1 MLPTHA
7 ICWPITF
14 GAYATLLSRYLVNY
28 LTSYIARLTKL
39 KVDVRTIDGVRL
51 ESPYKPALLLAVLEG
66 VEIELIRDNYITITP
81 ELIAAFK
88 AYCQLLS
95 PGPAYAACPFQLP
108 FFHLQSGGFWH
119 LHALPGREL
128 VLTSSK
134 SVRSFGHLQEVIAY
148 ASLDVAL
155 WELVQ
160 QPVAREE
167 IRQALLTR
175 YFPLTRH
182 YFRPRA
188 GQEKL
193 DDLGRQMLEP
203 AAVYNRAV
211 DVADET
217 EVLMRSAG
225 FSRGVMKAYQ
235 STCAVS
241 GLQLVSTTGAAPLL
255 DACHI
260 VPWAVSHDD
269 TIGNGL
275 ALCPNL
281 HRAFDRHLFWIDGDY
296 RVQVAE
302 GFRELGGHDYGVQRF
317 DGQQLRLPKEREW
330 WPRVENLAA
339 QRGWQG

>member
-1 MLPTHA
+1 MD
-7 ICWPITF
+7 
-14 GAYATLLSRYLVNY
+14 YLSSYRKRLV
-28 LTSYIARLTKL
+28 KL
-39 KVDVRTIDGVRL
+39 RVDSEKVDGVKV

-66 VEIELIRDNYITITP
+66 VEGGLIQDNRIAITP

-95 PGPAYAACPFQLP
+95 PGPVYAACPFQLP
-108 FFHLQSGGFWH
+108 FFHLQSSGFWH
-119 LHALPGREL
+119 LHAWPGKEL

-134 SVRSFGHLQEVIAY
+134 SVRSFGHLREVIAY
-148 ASLDVAL
+148 ASLDAAL

-193 DDLGRQMLEP
+193 DELGRQMLEEP
-203 AAVYNRAV
+203 AAVYRRV
-211 DVADET
+211 DVADEE
-217 EVLMRSAG
+217 EVLVRSAG

-235 STCAVS
+235 TTCAVS

-260 VPWAVSHDD
+260 IPWAVSHDD
-269 TIGNGL
+269 SIGNGL

-296 RVQVAE
+296 RVRVAE
-302 GFRELGGHDYGVQRF
+302 GFGELGGHDYGVQRF
-317 DGQQLRLPKEREW
+317 NGQQLRLPKVRAW

-339 QRGWQG
+339 QRK

>member
-1 MLPTHA
+1 MN
-7 ICWPITF
+7 
-14 GAYATLLSRYLVNY
+14 YLLSYL
-28 LTSYIARLTKL
+28 ARLTKL
-39 KVDVRTIDGVRL
+39 NVAARTVGGVRL
-51 ESPYKPALLLAVLEG
+51 EAPYKPALLLAVLEG
-66 VEIELIRDNYITITP
+66 VEEGLIQDNRIAITP

-95 PGPAYAACPFQLP
+95 PGPEYAACPFQLP
-108 FFHLQSGGFWH
+108 FFHLQGDKLWH
-119 LHALPGREL
+119 LHARPGREL
-128 VLTSSK
+128 VLTASK
-134 SVRSFGHLQEVIAY
+134 SVRSFGHLREVIAY
-148 ASLDVAL
+148 ASLDAAL

-193 DDLGRQMLEP
+193 DELGRQMLEP

-217 EVLMRSAG
+217 EVLVRSAV
-225 FSRGVMKAYQ
+225 FSREVLRAYQ

-241 GLQLVSTTGAAPLL
+241 GLQLLSTTGAAPLL

-296 RVQVAE
+296 RVRVAE
-302 GFRELGGHDYGVQRF
+302 GFGELGGHEYGVQRF
-317 DGQQLRLPKEREW
+317 NGQKLRLPEVREW
-330 WPRVENLAA
+330 WPRVENLAS
-339 QRGWQG
+339 QRKYGP

>member
-1 MLPTHA
+1 MSLLT
-7 ICWPITF
+7 
-14 GAYATLLSRYLVNY
+14 AYVV
-28 LTSYIARLTKL
+28 RLTRL
-39 KVDVRTIDGVRL
+39 QVAARTLDGVRV
-51 ESPYKPALLLAVLEG
+51 EAPYKPALLLAVLEG
-66 VEIELIRDNYITITP
+66 VEEGAICDNRIAITA

-95 PGPAYAACPFQLP
+95 PGPAYAASPFQLP
-108 FFHLQSGGFWH
+108 FFHLQSSGFWH
-119 LHALPGREL
+119 LQARPGREL
-128 VLTSSK
+128 LLTSSRSVK
-134 SVRSFGHLQEVIAY
+134 SFAHLREVIAY
-148 ASLDVAL
+148 AWLDAPL
-155 WELVQ
+155 WELLQ

-193 DDLGRQMLEP
+193 AELGRQMLEEP

-211 DVADET
+211 DVADEP
-217 EVLMRSAG
+217 EVLVRGAV
-225 FSRGVMKAYQ
+225 FSREVLRAYQ

-241 GLQLVSTTGAAPLL
+241 GLQLLSTTGAAPLL

-260 VPWAVSHDD
+260 VPWAVGHDD

-281 HRAFDRHLFWIDGDY
+281 HRAFDRHLFWIDTDY
-296 RVQVAE
+296 RVRVAE
-302 GFRELGGHDYGVQRF
+302 GFGELGGHDYGVQRF
-317 DGQQLRLPKEREW
+317 NGQPLRLPQVRAW
-330 WPRVENLAA
+330 WPRVENLLA
-339 QRGWQG
+339 QRGS

>member
-1 MLPTHA
+1 MSLHPLNHLP
-7 ICWPITF
+7 F
-14 GAYATLLSRYLVNY
+14 YLV
-28 LTSYIARLTKL
+28 RLTKL
-39 KVDVRTIDGVRL
+39 KVDARTVGGIRL

-66 VEIELIRDNYITITP
+66 IEEGLIRVNQIEITP

-88 AYCQLLS
+88 AYCHLLS
-95 PGPAYAACPFQLP
+95 PGPEYSSCPFQLP
-108 FFHLQSGGFWH
+108 FFHLRSSGFWH
-119 LHALPGREL
+119 LHARPGREL

-134 SVRSFGHLQEVIAY
+134 SVRSFGHLRDVIAF

-155 WELVQ
+155 WELLL
-160 QPVAREE
+160 QPVTREE
-167 IRQALLTR
+167 IRQALLVR
-175 YFPLTRH
+175 YFPLTRQ

-193 DDLGRQMLEP
+193 DELGRQMLEEP
-203 AAVYNRAV
+203 AAVYNRVA

-217 EVLMRSAG
+217 EVLVRSAVFG
-225 FSRGVMKAYQ
+225 REVLRAYQ

-260 VPWAVSHDD
+260 VPWSVSRDD

-281 HRAFDRHLFWIDGDY
+281 HRAFDRHLFWVDDDY
-296 RVQVAE
+296 RVRVAE
-302 GFRELGGHDYGVQRF
+302 GFGELGGHDYGVQRF
-317 DGQQLRLPKEREW
+317 NGQQLRLPKVRAW

-339 QRGWQG
+339 QRK

>member
-1 MLPTHA
+1 MSTLPH
-7 ICWPITF
+7 
-14 GAYATLLSRYLVNY
+14 YL
-28 LTSYIARLTKL
+28 ARLTKL
-39 KVDVRTIDGVRL
+39 KVYVHPGTKL
-51 ESPYKPALLLAVLEG
+51 EAPYKPALLLAVMEG
-66 VEIELIRDNYITITP
+66 IEEGTIRDNCIAITP
-81 ELIAAFK
+81 ELITGFK

-95 PGPAYAACPFQLP
+95 PGPGFGASPFQLP
-108 FFHLQSGGFWH
+108 FFHLRSEKFWH
-119 LHALPGREL
+119 LHARPGQEL

-134 SVRSFGHLQEVIAY
+134 SVRSFGHLRDVLAH
-148 ASLDVAL
+148 ASLDPAL
-155 WELVQ
+155 WELLL

-167 IRQALLTR
+167 IRQALLMR

-188 GQEKL
+188 GLERL
-193 DDLGRQMLEP
+193 DELGRQMLEEP

-217 EVLMRSAG
+217 ALAERSGVFVREVLR
-225 FSRGVMKAYQ
+225 AYQ

-241 GLQLVSTTGAAPLL
+241 GLQLVSTTGTAPLL

-260 VPWAVSHDD
+260 VPWSVSRDD

-281 HRAFDRHLFWIDGDY
+281 HRAFDQHLFWIDVDY
-296 RVQVAE
+296 RVRMAE
-302 GFRELGGHDYGVQRF
+302 GFGELGGHDYGVQRF
-317 DGQQLRLPKEREW
+317 NGQQLRLPKVRAW

-339 QRGWQG
+339 QRG

>member
-1 MLPTHA
+1 MQ
-7 ICWPITF
+7 
-14 GAYATLLSRYLVNY
+14 G
-28 LTSYIARLTKL
+28 
-39 KVDVRTIDGVRL
+39 D
-51 ESPYKPALLLAVLEG
+51 
-66 VEIELIRDNYITITP
+66 
-81 ELIAAFK
+81 
-88 AYCQLLS
+88 Q
-95 PGPAYAACPFQLP
+95 
-108 FFHLQSGGFWH
+108 FWH
-119 LHALPGREL
+119 LHARPGQEL
-128 VLTSSK
+128 VLTASN
-134 SVRSFGHLQEVIAY
+134 SVRSFGHLRDVVAY
-148 ASLDVAL
+148 AALDPAL

-167 IRQALLTR
+167 IRQALLGR

-193 DDLGRQMLEP
+193 DELGRQMLEEP

-217 EVLMRSAG
+217 EVLVRSAV
-225 FSRGVMKAYQ
+225 FSREVLRAYQ

-296 RVQVAE
+296 RVRVAE
-302 GFRELGGHDYGVQRF
+302 GFGELGGHEYGVQRF
-317 DGQQLRLPKEREW
+317 NGQVMRLPQVRGW

-339 QRGWQG
+339 QHTE

>member
-1 MLPTHA
+1 MSSLPA
-7 ICWPITF
+7 
-14 GAYATLLSRYLVNY
+14 YLV
-28 LTSYIARLTKL
+28 RLTKL
-39 KVDVRTIDGVRL
+39 QVAARTLGGVRV
-51 ESPYKPALLLAVLEG
+51 EAPYKPALLLAMLEG
-66 VEIELIRDNYITITP
+66 VEEGLIRDNRIAITP

-95 PGPAYAACPFQLP
+95 PGPAYAASPFQLP
-108 FFHLQSGGFWH
+108 FFHLQSSGFWH
-119 LHALPGREL
+119 LQARPGREL
-128 VLTSSK
+128 LLTSSRSVK
-134 SVRSFGHLQEVIAY
+134 SFAHLREVIAY
-148 ASLDVAL
+148 AWLDAPL
-155 WELVQ
+155 WELLQ
-160 QPVAREE
+160 QPVVREE

-193 DDLGRQMLEP
+193 DELGQQMLQEP

-211 DVADET
+211 DMADEP
-217 EVLMRSAG
+217 EVLVRSAV
-225 FSRGVMKAYQ
+225 FSREVLRAYR

-241 GLQLVSTTGAAPLL
+241 GLQLLSTTGAAPLL

-281 HRAFDRHLFWIDGDY
+281 HRAFDRHLFWIDSDY
-296 RVQVAE
+296 RVRVAE
-302 GFRELGGHDYGVQRF
+302 GFGELGGHDYGVQRF
-317 DGQQLRLPKEREW
+317 NGQPLRLPQVRAW
-330 WPRVENLAA
+330 WPRPENLLA
-339 QRGWQG
+339 QRGS